1 MGAYETRPASET
13 CVSAASLSDGYGVPM
28 TNWAALKPAKQR
40 LLLEEQMRTW
50 RARDKL
56 TAQRTAEVIA
66 RSRDLLRVQVFWS
79 PKQTNEC

>member
-1 MGAYETRPASET
+1 M
-13 CVSAASLSDGYGVPM
+13 SAASRSDGYGVPM
-28 TNWAALKPAKQR
+28 TNWAAFKPAKQR
-40 LLLEEQMRTW
+40 LMLEEQMRTW

>member
-1 MGAYETRPASET
+1 M
-13 CVSAASLSDGYGVPM
+13 SAARLSDGYGVPM
-28 TNWAALKPAKQR
+28 TNWAAFKPAEQR

-66 RSRDLLRVQVFWS
+66 RSRDILRVQVYWS